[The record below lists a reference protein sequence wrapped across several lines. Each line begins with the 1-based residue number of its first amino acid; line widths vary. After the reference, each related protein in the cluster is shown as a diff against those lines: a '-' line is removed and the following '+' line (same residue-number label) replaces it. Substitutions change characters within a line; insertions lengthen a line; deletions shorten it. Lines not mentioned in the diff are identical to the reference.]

1 MIVLSVDIVLEN
13 IDFERSQTDY
23 IYIFYGLN
31 LWGLR
36 KTKRGLCSS
45 KLRKLRLLNL
55 PLLKFD
61 LKLRGKDRTEENLTD

>member
-1 MIVLSVDIVLEN
+1 MIVLSVVLEN
-13 IDFERSQTDY
+13 IDFERSQSELY
-23 IYIFYGLN
+23 RYIFYGLN

>member
-1 MIVLSVDIVLEN
+1 MIVLSVVLEN
-13 IDFERSQTDY
+13 IDFERSQTDFIY

-61 LKLRGKDRTEENLTD
+61 LKLRGKDRTEDNLTD

>member
-1 MIVLSVDIVLEN
+1 MIVLSVVLEN
-13 IDFERSQTDY
+13 IDFERWQTDF
-23 IYIFYGLN
+23 IYIFYGFN

-45 KLRKLRLLNL
+45 KLPKPRLLNL

>member
-13 IDFERSQTDY
+13 IDFERSQTNY